1 MTSPGNRHN
10 PFSSH
15 SPTNSG
21 RRRFLGYTGA
31 GMLAAALPGCD
42 STDGQSAPP
51 YSQTIAYG
59 QQAIQQL
66 MSSNQNI
73 STISVALLKN
83 QQIVWQQAFGM
94 ASMAN
99 RTPATLRTRYN
110 IGSVSKVL
118 AALAAAILQ
127 DRGLINLDA
136 PIVQYLPAFTMLSP
150 EYTQITVRHLLSHTS
165 GFPGTN
171 GRNAFMLG
179 VPATGYAADTQAAL
193 ANQHLKHLPGEL
205 AVYCNDGFTMIEQI
219 VLAVTGQ
226 PYADFIQENLLT
238 PLGMTDSGFLTSVPS
253 AGEYAYPWLNGKQ
266 YAQEFVSPLA
276 SGGLSTTPTDMMN
289 LAQLLIGGGLFKGQ
303 RIVSAP
309 GLSEMAADQTTKL
322 LINPS
327 PEWRWGLGWD
337 SVHQLGL
344 AAAGVNAWQ
353 KGGNSAFFE
362 TQFMVLPDAQM
373 ALMITGNN
381 GFGAEKLAEGILLK
395 ALLEHG
401 ALAAAPTR
409 VSDAAPPVAPAPNIL
424 DAAGI
429 YGNSSAPRQV
439 IVAADSSFTLNKWDG
454 TAWVPMAG
462 SAPYQYRSDGWWW
475 NAAKGAPNFRFEVVA
490 NTDDEGKPF
499 SYRYLMMRYV
509 AGAGYNYITLPMG
522 QQLSGPQLPALPALD
537 SAWQARM
544 GIVWSLI
551 NQSPDSLPSQFSG
564 PLQATLSAP
573 AWLPGYILLHNND
586 YDLGAPQYQLL
597 VPLADDRG
605 GMAVKVPVIQG
616 RDLQEISFS
625 STNGVPTMTIGSW
638 IYTAA

>member
-1 MTSPGNRHN
+1 MTSPGNPYN

-15 SPTNSG
+15 PPTRSS
-21 RRRFLGYTGA
+21 RRRFLGHTGA
-31 GMLAAALPGCD
+31 GMLAAVLPGRAGAN
-42 STDGQSAPP
+42 GQLASS

-59 QQAIQQL
+59 RQAIQQL
-66 MSSNQNI
+66 MSGNQNI
-73 STISVALLKN
+73 STISVALLKS

-94 ASMAN
+94 ASMTN
-99 RTPATLRTRYN
+99 SIPATLQTRYN

-118 AALAAAILQ
+118 AALVATILQ
-127 DRGLINLDA
+127 DRGLISLET
-136 PIVQYLPAFTMLSP
+136 PMVQYLPAFTMLSP
-150 EYTQITVRHLLSHTS
+150 EYKRITVRHLLSHTS

-179 VPATGYAADTQAAL
+179 VPATGYAADTEAAL

-226 PYADFIQENLLT
+226 PYADFVQENLLT
-238 PLGMTDSGFLTSVPS
+238 PLAMTDSGFLTSVPS
-253 AGEYAYPWLNGKQ
+253 VGEYAYPWLNGKQ

-289 LAQLLIGGGLFKGQ
+289 LARMLIGGGLFRGR
-303 RIVSAP
+303 RIVSAA
-309 GLSEMAADQTTKL
+309 GIAEMATDQTTKL

-373 ALMITGNN
+373 ALMVTGNN
-381 GFGAEKLAEGILLK
+381 GFGAEKLAEGILIK
-395 ALLEHG
+395 ALLEQG
-401 ALAAAPTR
+401 ALAAAPAR
-409 VSDAAPPVAPAPNIL
+409 VSDMAPPVAPAPNVL

-429 YGNSSAPRQV
+429 YGNSSVPRQV
-439 IVAADSSFTLNKWDG
+439 IVAADGGFTLNKWNG
-454 TAWVPMAG
+454 TTWVPDG

-475 NAAKGAPNFRFEVVA
+475 STGQGPLSFRFEVVA
-490 NTDDEGKPF
+490 NTDEEGKPF

-509 AGAGYNYITLPMG
+509 TGAGYNHITLPMG

-537 SAWQARM
+537 PVWQARM
-544 GIVWSLI
+544 GIIWNLT

-564 PLQATLSAP
+564 PLQATLSEP
-573 AWLPGYILLHNND
+573 PWLQGYILLHNND

-597 VPLADDRG
+597 VPLANDRG

-625 STNGVPTMTIGSW
+625 SVNGVPTMTIGSW